1 MSNDKACK
9 RTQNEHQINNNQEIM
24 MKKTLLLL
32 FLLTTLA
39 KPACGQPAITDG
51 AADNGDGRSVNL
63 YISGAMSLNPSCS
76 DEKLGGGGVIDVEW
90 QFSPWLGV
98 GIGGG
103 YSSEAVH
110 YEATWKFSN
119 YWPYSNT
126 SKHDDRLSLV
136 NVPLRL
142 YVHPAEWLTLDAG
155 LQWSYIVG
163 DASIKDV
170 SHSCLSLPFGIS
182 FGSRHHFFI
191 RYQPRLGGLVKSGT
205 NSTIKSNQLLLGVGI
220 SI

>member
-1 MSNDKACK
+1 MNIK
-9 RTQNEHQINNNQEIM
+9 NINNQEIM
-24 MKKTLLLL
+24 MKKIQILLF
-32 FLLTTLA
+32 FLLTAMA
-39 KPACGQPAITDG
+39 KPACGQPAITDR
-51 AADNGDGRSVNL
+51 ASDGDDVRSVNL

-90 QFSPWLGV
+90 RFSPWLGA

-110 YEATWKFSN
+110 CEETWKFSN

-126 SKHDDRLSLV
+126 SKLDERLSLV

-155 LQWSYIVG
+155 LQWSYIVS
-163 DASIKDV
+163 DASIKDI

-182 FGSRHHFFI
+182 LGSRHHFFI
-191 RYQPRLGGLVKSGT
+191 RYQPRMTGMAKSGA
-205 NSTIKSNQLLLGVGI
+205 NVAVQSSQLLLGVGI
-220 SI
+220 SL